1 MAIAPTLARY
11 LKAKNAK
18 YDVLS
23 GALSLPAERARAFR
37 EIPGDR
43 LAKAVLLRDATGYVL
58 AVLPSSHR
66 IRLTELKHQF
76 GDDVEFAGR
85 QEIMELFDDCADG
98 ALPALGECYGLDLV
112 VELEFNAS
120 PEVYFEAGDQAS
132 LVHMSG
138 AEFAGLT
145 RHAQLRHFSRPH

>member
-11 LKAKNAK
+11 LKAKNAR

-37 EIPGDR
+37 DIPGDR
-43 LAKAVLLRDATGYVL
+43 LARGVLLRDATGYVL
-58 AVLPSSHR
+58 AVLPASHR
-66 IRLTELKHQF
+66 IRLTELKRQF

-98 ALPALGECYGLDLV
+98 ALPALGECYGLDLL
-112 VELEFNAS
+112 VEADMS
-120 PEVYFEAGDQAS
+120 AGAEVYFEAGDQAS

-138 AEFAGLT
+138 TEFAGLI
-145 RHAQLRHFSRPH
+145 RHAERRHFSRPH